1 MWRDLAPGAA
11 GVIAAIV
18 LLGQVRKPGRWVG
31 RPFLWMMNLS
41 HSPLTTWGL
50 EHVVI
55 GRDFVI
61 LDVGCGGGATVSRLA
76 AAAPEGRVCGIDYAN
91 GSVAVSR
98 RKNAALIAAG
108 RVDIRKASVS
118 QLPFDPGTFDLVTA
132 IETHYYWPDLAGSM
146 REIRRVLKPGGTL
159 IIIAESYR
167 GSRFDA
173 LQRVIMKP
181 LKSAHLSADEHR
193 ELFTTAGY
201 SDVRVIEHRGRG
213 WICAIG
219 HESSAPRSSND

>member
-1 MWRDLAPGAA
+1 
-11 GVIAAIV
+11 
-18 LLGQVRKPGRWVG
+18 
-31 RPFLWMMNLS
+31 MMNVS

-50 EHVVI
+50 EQVVI
-55 GRDFVI
+55 GPDFVI
-61 LDVGCGGGATVSRLA
+61 LDVGCGGGATVDRLA
-76 AAAPEGRVCGIDYAN
+76 AITSDGRVCGIDYAD

-118 QLPFDPGTFDLVTA
+118 RLPFDPGTFYLVTA
-132 IETHYYWPDLAGSM
+132 IETHY
-146 REIRRVLKPGGTL
+146 
-159 IIIAESYR
+159 
-167 GSRFDA
+167 
-173 LQRVIMKP
+173 
-181 LKSAHLSADEHR
+181 SADEHR

-219 HESSAPRSSND
+219 HVPDPTKTPEAPESSAPT